1 MDALKG
7 VLQESRKHYAD
18 LEKRIA
24 KRLKPLPS
32 GSVKARRISGAVY
45 YYLQERVGGKI
56 VHRYLGK
63 EKPEV
68 MMKDLIKGRN
78 RNILIKSSC
87 AYGSRTIAIHI
98 KMPCFQKRQPN

>member
-18 LEKRIA
+18 LEKRIT
-24 KRLKPLPS
+24 KRLKSLPS

-63 EKPEV
+63 EKPEA
-68 MMKDLIKGRN
+68 MIKQISERRALKAELKKVREGLKLVKRVEGR
-78 RNILIKSSC
+78 
-87 AYGSRTIAIHI
+87 
-98 KMPCFQKRQPN
+98 KRA

>member
-45 YYLQERVGGKI
+45 YYLQERIGGKI

-68 MMKDLIKGRN
+68 MMKQISERRALKAELKKVREGLKLVKRAEGR
-78 RNILIKSSC
+78 
-87 AYGSRTIAIHI
+87 
-98 KMPCFQKRQPN
+98 KRA

>member
-68 MMKDLIKGRN
+68 MMKQISERRALKAELKKVREGLKLVKRAEGR
-78 RNILIKSSC
+78 
-87 AYGSRTIAIHI
+87 
-98 KMPCFQKRQPN
+98 KRA

>member
-7 VLQESRKHYAD
+7 VLLESRKHYLD

-24 KRLKPLPS
+24 KRLKSLPS

-68 MMKDLIKGRN
+68 MIKQISERRALKTELKKVREGLKLVKRAEGR
-78 RNILIKSSC
+78 KS
-87 AYGSRTIAIHI
+87 A
-98 KMPCFQKRQPN
+98 

>member
-7 VLQESRKHYAD
+7 VLLESRKHYLD

-24 KRLKPLPS
+24 KRLKSLPS

-68 MMKDLIKGRN
+68 MIKQISERRALKAELKKVREGLKLVKRAEGR
-78 RNILIKSSC
+78 
-87 AYGSRTIAIHI
+87 
-98 KMPCFQKRQPN
+98 KRA